1 MQRLGKAYQITQVLR
16 LTFSMI
22 LKMIFKR
29 WSAGLVPHLDWSRS
43 LTAQAQLRSNSKLKF
58 KSLELDSNNIRLVF
72 PSIEACLRS
81 SACFCER
88 GLNLP
93 LMQQNHSRTI
103 LYYNLKIQFS
113 TFKSWIDVNTACS
126 RQSGIRNGNTRLSSL
141 LLSCLSRS
149 TIQIRVSPK

>member
-1 MQRLGKAYQITQVLR
+1 MCKDQAKLTKSLR

-58 KSLELDSNNIRLVF
+58 KSLELDSNNTTCFSFDRS
-72 PSIEACLRS
+72 PPTQQCL
-81 SACFCER
+81 FLR

-126 RQSGIRNGNTRLSSL
+126 RQSGIRNGITRLSSL

-149 TIQIRVSPK
+149 TIQVRVSPK